1 MRTHRF
7 YTDIPLSDNFS
18 VELPSDAAHHCAQ
31 VLRYKVGDN
40 LTVFNGDGFDYFSE
54 IESIAKKNCRIKILN
69 KKNPNNES
77 GLEIHLL
84 QAIARGDKM
93 DFIFQKAVEL
103 GVTEMTPVSTER
115 SNVKLDKKRLEK
127 KMSHWNKTIFSACEQ
142 SGRAV
147 IPRLNLLINIE
158 DVQIS
163 EVQSIYLE
171 PNSKKHFTHISDSS
185 SIRLLI
191 GPEGGLSEKDI
202 KQLELKDFVG
212 IKMGPRILRTETA
225 GLSAISILQNLQGDL

>member
-7 YTDIPLSDNFS
+7 YTDIPLSEKTS

-40 LTVFNGDGFDYFSE
+40 LSVFNGDGFDYFSE
-54 IESIAKKNCRIKILN
+54 IESIAKKQCTIKILS
-69 KKNPNNES
+69 KENPNNES
-77 GLEIHLL
+77 NLKIHLL

-103 GVTEMTPVSTER
+103 GVIEITPVSTER
-115 SNVKLDKKRLEK
+115 SNVKLDEKRLEK
-127 KMSHWNKTIFSACEQ
+127 KMSHWNKTIISACEQ

-147 IPRLNLLINIE
+147 IPKLNLLIRIE
-158 DVQIS
+158 EVQIS

-202 KQLELKDFVG
+202 KQLELKGFIG

-225 GLSAISILQNLQGDL
+225 GLAAISILQSHLGDI